1 MGYEIISNTDK
12 ENEMFKLIALLLV
25 WSTVAIASDSD
36 GSRVYRDR
44 YGNTTGYR
52 DRQGDSYVYRDS
64 YGNTTATE
72 TRQGRDTVV
81 RDRYGNTIGS
91 YSR

>member
-1 MGYEIISNTDK
+1 
-12 ENEMFKLIALLLV
+12 MFKLLVLLLLV
-25 WSTVAIASDSD
+25 CPVIAIASDSD

-52 DRQGDSYVYRDS
+52 DRQGDSYVYRDN

-72 TRQGRDTVV
+72 TRQGRETIV

-91 YSR
+91 YSK